1 MDLFGIVLLS
11 LVGYAVICYTLV
23 LILDSAAD
31 SKLDTMPVFLAS
43 FFFTPLVGGM
53 VALVNIIS
61 KSVSKNNEN
70 KGEIIN
76 S

>member
-11 LVGYAVICYTLV
+11 LVGYAVICYILV

-31 SKLDTMPVFLAS
+31 SKLDNMPVFLAS

-61 KSVSKNNEN
+61 KSTYKNIEN
-70 KGEIIN
+70 KSEIIN